1 MFVQSVVVGGG
12 LGGWEEGVIRILQ
25 SLIGVIRSIY
35 HERTKIL
42 LPTPLPQVM
51 NDDKPTSSYLLIYI
65 YIFLL
70 FYVFIHSFFELL
82 FFFTKEEYQKELFYL
97 EYLGLV
103 PINLCL
109 AFIWMKFGLLLYREV
124 RKKCFPSESWV
135 SHL

>member
-1 MFVQSVVVGGG
+1 M
-12 LGGWEEGVIRILQ
+12 GGWEEGVIRILQ

-51 NDDKPTSSYLLIYI
+51 NDDKPTFSYSMY
-65 YIFLL
+65 L
-70 FYVFIHSFFELL
+70 FIQ
-82 FFFTKEEYQKELFYL
+82 KEYQKELFYL

-124 RKKCFPSESWV
+124 RKKCFPSGSWV

>member
-1 MFVQSVVVGGG
+1 MSVCVCAECGSGGGGG

-51 NDDKPTSSYLLIYI
+51 NDDKPTFSYLLIYI

-70 FYVFIHSFFELL
+70 FYVFIHSFF
-82 FFFTKEEYQKELFYL
+82 
-97 EYLGLV
+97 
-103 PINLCL
+103 
-109 AFIWMKFGLLLYREV
+109 
-124 RKKCFPSESWV
+124 
-135 SHL
+135 